1 VIVLEVN
8 ADGILAI
15 KGESEPKVAGHGDY
29 PTSFL
34 TAPERM
40 QPPARNIHVFCAGRS
55 IQSVQHSIE
64 ARTMLVRNSARS
76 AIGEEPDETFVAKG
90 TDHVTAKRK
99 L

>member
-15 KGESEPKVAGHGDY
+15 KGESEPKVAGHGDC

-34 TAPERM
+34 IAPERM
-40 QPPARNIHVFCAGRS
+40 QPPARNVHVFCAGRS
-55 IQSVQHSIE
+55 IQTVQHSIDP
-64 ARTMLVRNSARS
+64 RTMLVRDSARS
-76 AIGEEPDETFVAKG
+76 AIGEEPGKAFMAKG

-99 L
+99 